1 MTKNNSLKLQFI
13 AEMPGEYRSKKFWEW
28 VKSIYPNLDIHYIL
42 RKDVDYLLHPVVAP
56 NNRMSSRYFHSEIV
70 NKKKGY
76 YFELWLNSSVA
87 LLVRYLTKHLKY
99 SQSKVNKLGL
109 IISPKDVK
117 KLIEL
122 VQREEKNG

>member
-1 MTKNNSLKLQFI
+1 MTKNNSLKLQFS

-70 NKKKGY
+70 NKKIGRAH
-76 YFELWLNSSVA
+76 V
-87 LLVRYLTKHLKY
+87 
-99 SQSKVNKLGL
+99 
-109 IISPKDVK
+109 
-117 KLIEL
+117 
-122 VQREEKNG
+122 